1 MAQKDVIQ
9 APGDY
14 ILTGPLIVGTSGEM
28 INVAQLLQEINIY
41 QSIDTPYLSGSML
54 ISDSAG
60 VYEKLPI
67 IGQERLI
74 FSLTTPGADQ
84 NVDFRDYH
92 AVIYNVE
99 RRMTTSN
106 RQQSYLLNFTTIENV
121 TNYRT
126 KISKSFKGSIA
137 AMVSEIL
144 VDSDMINTPKAVSID
159 PTQNMR
165 KYVAPNLRPFQVINQ
180 LKEEAI
186 DEKGQPHY
194 LFYENP
200 NGFFF
205 RSLDSLIGEM
215 GETSSVSKKE
225 FKSQPPS
232 DPRDIEDQLQT
243 IQSFEILDSNNT
255 FTNGRAG
262 MFGSTLLQ
270 HDILNKSVSKYE
282 HSYKETFTL
291 RNSTNQ
297 NVGKY
302 GPVYSD
308 QKIDGKTINDY
319 PHSRMFVHPSGSSD
333 LHHEG
338 SSTSPE
344 YNYTHNNAEIWL
356 QESNARGLE
365 REYFTIKLEV
375 FGDTTIMCGDI
386 INVTVPS
393 NRPLDAAEGADAIDP
408 ILSGRYLV
416 TSLQHKVVPS
426 DAMHSMV
433 ITAMKDSVIQKLP
446 EIPFQLPVP
455 PQIGIVDLPTFDVP
469 KFSRPKLPSFKFPK
483 INFGSFF
490 KL

>member
-144 VDSDMINTPKAVSID
+144 VDSDMISTPKAVSID

-205 RSLDSLIGEM
+205 RSLDKKRIQ
-215 GETSSVSKKE
+215 VS
-225 FKSQPPS
+225 
-232 DPRDIEDQLQT
+232 
-243 IQSFEILDSNNT
+243 
-255 FTNGRAG
+255 
-262 MFGSTLLQ
+262 
-270 HDILNKSVSKYE
+270 
-282 HSYKETFTL
+282 
-291 RNSTNQ
+291 
-297 NVGKY
+297 
-302 GPVYSD
+302 
-308 QKIDGKTINDY
+308 
-319 PHSRMFVHPSGSSD
+319 
-333 LHHEG
+333 
-338 SSTSPE
+338 
-344 YNYTHNNAEIWL
+344 
-356 QESNARGLE
+356 
-365 REYFTIKLEV
+365 
-375 FGDTTIMCGDI
+375 TT
-386 INVTVPS
+386 
-393 NRPLDAAEGADAIDP
+393 
-408 ILSGRYLV
+408 
-416 TSLQHKVVPS
+416 
-426 DAMHSMV
+426 
-433 ITAMKDSVIQKLP
+433 
-446 EIPFQLPVP
+446 
-455 PQIGIVDLPTFDVP
+455 
-469 KFSRPKLPSFKFPK
+469 
-483 INFGSFF
+483 
-490 KL
+490 